1 MSCTHY
7 AREPPDSQ
15 QTFPASPADVPG
27 VPGESGPPAAPA
39 TISARQVLTLVGLT
53 YLFGIAEQNGTVELV
68 VSWCAGAVRGRVAA
82 MPWIFFLLSGLLV
95 SVGALFA
102 VAIVAPVAMPFARRF
117 GVSPL
122 MTGMM
127 VVHGALANAFSPIS
141 VHGSFVQQVLAGS
154 GLPSSPM
161 VLFLAPLLF
170 NTVVAA
176 VVFTVLG
183 GRRLVGAR
191 VDRAAHV
198 AHGRSGSTTVAPA
211 EPARVRREQVAGI
224 AVLAVGTAALQLDVG
239 FLAITISAVLVQLAP
254 GRHTDA
260 VGRVSWSTVLL
271 ICGVL
276 TYVHVLEEAG
286 TTRYLGGAITGLGVP
301 VLVALLLCWLTG
313 LTSALAS
320 SVAILGITIPLAVPT
335 AASSS
340 PPVRRSRGCSWLSRP
355 RCEYLDFPCGSGENA
370 LAGTR
375 GTRG

>member
-7 AREPPDSQ
+7 AWEPPDSQ

-27 VPGESGPPAAPA
+27 VPGKAGPPAAPA

-68 VSWCAGAVRGRVAA
+68 VRWCAGAVRGRVAA

-117 GVSPL
+117 GVSLL

-127 VVHGALANAFSPIS
+127 VVHGALAGAFSPIS

-176 VVFTVLG
+176 VVFTVPG

-211 EPARVRREQVAGI
+211 EPARGAGAAGARASHRCRGPGQLVDGPAHLRGADLRARPGGGGHHPLPWRRQHRR
-224 AVLAVGTAALQLDVG
+224 L
-239 FLAITISAVLVQLAP
+239 
-254 GRHTDA
+254 R
-260 VGRVSWSTVLL
+260 
-271 ICGVL
+271 
-276 TYVHVLEEAG
+276 
-286 TTRYLGGAITGLGVP
+286 VP